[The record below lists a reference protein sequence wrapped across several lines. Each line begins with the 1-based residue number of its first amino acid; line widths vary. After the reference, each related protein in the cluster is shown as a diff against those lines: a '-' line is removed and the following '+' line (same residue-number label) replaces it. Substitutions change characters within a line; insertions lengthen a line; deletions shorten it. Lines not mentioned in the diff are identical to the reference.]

1 MATVAAPPN
10 QPAGGEQGP
19 AQAGLSVPAV
29 HNSSLYVGDV
39 DKDVTE
45 AQLYD
50 LFVQVRALSNSQ
62 LMSHGLYAVH

>member
-1 MATVAAPPN
+1 MAATAAPQAAPPSGAE
-10 QPAGGEQGP
+10 QPPQAAVNATP
-19 AQAGLSVPAV
+19 A

-50 LFVQVRALSNSQ
+50 LFVQVILYSFEYRAAV
-62 LMSHGLYAVH
+62 MLYGDA